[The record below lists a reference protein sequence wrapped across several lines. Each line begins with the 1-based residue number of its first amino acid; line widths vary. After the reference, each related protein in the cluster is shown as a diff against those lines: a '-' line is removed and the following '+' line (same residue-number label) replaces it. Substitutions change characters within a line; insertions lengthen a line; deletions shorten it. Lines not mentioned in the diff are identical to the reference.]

1 MMLLR
6 SVKVIVELEQ
16 VTVDE
21 DDGDDSTPLCE
32 SGSGTGAGNSGRIRW
47 R

>member
-6 SVKVIVELEQ
+6 SVKVVVELEQ

-21 DDGDDSTPLCE
+21 DDGDDATPLILLE
-32 SGSGTGAGNSGRIRW
+32 FVKQ
-47 R
+47 